1 MTTFRNLMLA
11 GALLI
16 ATPGFAEDAH
26 HPPEAQPAAPQS
38 TAPQA
43 VAPAPQP
50 PQASPAPAGPQG
62 TMGAGTMGAG
72 MMGMMGQGG
81 MGGGM
86 GAGMGAGMGM
96 MGGNAAG
103 GMGMM
108 HGAAGAMGMG
118 QMMDPG
124 RIEGRIA
131 FLKAELKITA
141 AQQPVWTAF
150 TEALKANRAMMGDMQ
165 EMMMA
170 AQGGGAPTA
179 LQRIDAHERMLVA
192 RLEAVRRLKAALGP
206 LYAAFDEAQK
216 RTADQLLMPGGMGP
230 M

>member
-26 HPPEAQPAAPQS
+26 HPPEGQPAAPQ
-38 TAPQA
+38 A
-43 VAPAPQP
+43 VTPAPQP
-50 PQASPAPAGPQG
+50 PATAPAPGGAQGMMGP
-62 TMGAGTMGAG
+62 G
-72 MMGMMGQGG
+72 MMGMMGQGMMGQG
-81 MGGGM
+81 M
-86 GAGMGAGMGM
+86 MGM

-103 GMGMM
+103 GMGM
-108 HGAAGAMGMG
+108 G
-118 QMMDPG
+118 QMMDPA

-131 FLKAELKITA
+131 FLKTELRITD
-141 AQQPVWTAF
+141 AQQPLWNAF
-150 TEALKANRAMMGDMQ
+150 ADALKANRTTMGDMQ

-170 AQGGGAPTA
+170 GQGTGTPTA
-179 LQRIDAHERMLVA
+179 LQRIEGHERMLVA
-192 RLEAVRRLKAALGP
+192 RLEAVRRLKAAFGP
-206 LYAAFDEAQK
+206 LYASFDDAQK

>member
-1 MTTFRNLMLA
+1 MTTFHNLMLA
-11 GALLI
+11 GALLF

-38 TAPQA
+38 AVPQVA
-43 VAPAPQP
+43 VPQVAAPAPQP
-50 PQASPAPAGPQG
+50 SQAAPMPGGPQ
-62 TMGAGTMGAG
+62 G

-81 MGGGM
+81 MG
-86 GAGMGAGMGM
+86 M
-96 MGGNAAG
+96 MGGA
-103 GMGMM
+103 
-108 HGAAGAMGMG
+108 AAGAMGMG

-124 RIEGRIA
+124 RIAGRIA
-131 FLKAELKITA
+131 FLKAELKITD
-141 AQQPVWTAF
+141 AQQPLWSAF

-170 AQGGGAPTA
+170 AQGGGAPTL
-179 LQRIDAHERMLVA
+179 LQRIDGHERMLVA

-206 LYAAFDEAQK
+206 LYASFDDTQK
-216 RTADQLLMPGGMGP
+216 RTADQLVMPGGMGP